1 MGIMSAH
8 DRRAIQQRMARLEGQ
23 VRGIRQMLEEDR
35 DCPEILNQMSAARA
49 ALDKVARMVF
59 EDHLDHC
66 LVDALRDGDAD
77 EQIASIKGAFARYFL
92 P

>member
-1 MGIMSAH
+1 MSAH
-8 DRRAIQQRMARLEGQ
+8 DRRAILQRMARLEGQ

-35 DCPEILNQMSAARA
+35 DCPEVLNQMAAARA

-66 LVDALRDGDAD
+66 LVDVIQDGDAD
-77 EQIASIKGAFARYFL
+77 EPIASIKAAFACYFL

>member
-1 MGIMSAH
+1 
-8 DRRAIQQRMARLEGQ
+8 MA
-23 VRGIRQMLEEDR
+23 
-35 DCPEILNQMSAARA
+35 AARA

-66 LVDALRDGDAD
+66 LVDALRNGDAD
-77 EQIASIKGAFARYFL
+77 EPIARIKGAFARYFL

>member
-1 MGIMSAH
+1 MSAH
-8 DRRAIQQRMARLEGQ
+8 DRRAILQRMARLEGQ

>member
-1 MGIMSAH
+1 MSAH
-8 DRRAIQQRMARLEGQ
+8 NRRAILQRMARLEGQ

>member
-1 MGIMSAH
+1 MSAH